1 MRKPYVILIGSASG
15 IGKSTI
21 AAELAKQL
29 NIKHLIESDFIRAVV
44 RGIIGKEYAPA
55 LHNSSYEAYKSLRNK
70 SKYDNYDELVS
81 AGFDEH
87 ASYVIPALE
96 KVIQRAI
103 TDYDDIIIEGV
114 HLVPGLID
122 IEQFYEDANIYFFI
136 LSSDEEAHK
145 ERFVKRAIQIHRGGK
160 QLEFFTENR
169 IIHNHLISQAEK
181 FNATIVKTEN
191 INNTLSKL
199 LKTIKQTCKTVCLT
213 NSVDELEEVVD
224 IIIKQ
229 NNSSI
234 TKIVYKLGG
243 FKDSLVKS
251 TNISDSDEATKFIKS
266 INENKDKK
274 EDLNKLYALSKY
286 RKFTICAPDDD
297 SLNNIIEELT
307 KRGFVYNE

>member
-21 AAELAKQL
+21 AAKLAKEL

-55 LHNSSYEAYKSLRNK
+55 LHSSSYEAYKNLRNK
-70 SKYDNYDELVS
+70 SNYNSYEELVS

-96 KVIQRAI
+96 KVIRRAI
-103 TDYDDIIIEGV
+103 TDFDDVIIEGV

-136 LSSDEEAHK
+136 LSSDEESHK
-145 ERFVKRAIQIHRGGK
+145 QRFVKRAIQIHRGGK

-169 IIHNHLISQAEK
+169 IIHDHLLSQAEK
-181 FNATIVKTEN
+181 FNATIVKTED
-191 INNTLSKL
+191 IENTLAKL
-199 LKTIKQTCKTVCLT
+199 LKTIKQTCIEVYLT
-213 NSVDELEEVVD
+213 NSVDDLEEVID

-229 NNSSI
+229 NNGSI
-234 TKIVYKLGG
+234 TKIVYQLDE
-243 FKDSLVKS
+243 FKDSLVKNI
-251 TNISDSDEATKFIKS
+251 NISDSSEASKFIKS
-266 INENKDKK
+266 INENSDKK
-274 EDLNKLYALSKY
+274 EDLNKLYDLSKY
-286 RKFTICAPDDD
+286 REFSICAPNEDN
-297 SLNNIIEELT
+297 LNNIINQLT

>member
-1 MRKPYVILIGSASG
+1 M
-15 IGKSTI
+15 
-21 AAELAKQL
+21 
-29 NIKHLIESDFIRAVV
+29 
-44 RGIIGKEYAPA
+44 
-55 LHNSSYEAYKSLRNK
+55 
-70 SKYDNYDELVS
+70 VS

-243 FKDSLVKS
+243 FKDSLVKT
-251 TNISDSDEATKFIKS
+251 TNISDSDEATKFI
-266 INENKDKK
+266 
-274 EDLNKLYALSKY
+274 
-286 RKFTICAPDDD
+286 
-297 SLNNIIEELT
+297 
-307 KRGFVYNE
+307 